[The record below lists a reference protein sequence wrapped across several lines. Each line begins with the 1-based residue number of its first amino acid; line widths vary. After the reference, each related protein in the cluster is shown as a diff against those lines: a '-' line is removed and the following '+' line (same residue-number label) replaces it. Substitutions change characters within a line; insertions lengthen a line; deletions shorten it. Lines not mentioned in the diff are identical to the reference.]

1 MRVAFTR
8 ANAVTLVASTQE
20 LSALVSGARM
30 AAAVVGA
37 DPDAPD
43 EARELAALIR
53 SALDSYDRAL
63 ARARSEGATPP

>member
-1 MRVAFTR
+1 MRIAFIR
-8 ANAVTLVASTQE
+8 ANTVRVVASSQE

-37 DPDAPD
+37 DPNAPD

-53 SALDSYDRAL
+53 RALASYDRAL
-63 ARARSEGATPP
+63 SHASSGAAQP